1 MAKEAKTKTLA
12 VDFNYDGLSMTLTD
26 VVKDYEL
33 EEAVKALANQ
43 VKLLTEIE
51 EIAVGMD

>member
-12 VDFNYDGLSMTLTD
+12 VDFEYDGLSMTLTD

-33 EEAVKALANQ
+33 EEAVKALATQ

>member
-1 MAKEAKTKTLA
+1 MAKEAKTKTLS
-12 VDFNYDGLSMTLTD
+12 VDFEYDGLSMTLTD
-26 VVKDYEL
+26 VVKDNEL
-33 EEAVKALANQ
+33 EEAVKALATQ

>member
-12 VDFNYDGLSMTLTD
+12 VDFEYDGLSMTLTD

-33 EEAVKALANQ
+33 EEAVKALATQ
-43 VKLLTEIE
+43 VKLLTETE